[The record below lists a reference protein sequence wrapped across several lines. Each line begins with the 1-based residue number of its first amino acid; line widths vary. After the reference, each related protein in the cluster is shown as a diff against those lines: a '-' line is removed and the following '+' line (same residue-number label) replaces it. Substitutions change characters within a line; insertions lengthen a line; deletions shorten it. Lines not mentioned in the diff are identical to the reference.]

1 MLRRLYD
8 WVLGWAERPGGS
20 WALFTIAFCE
30 SSFFPIPPDILLIA
44 LAVGKP
50 AKSFRFAVICSAGSV
65 LGALLGYVIGL
76 QFMDLIGRSI
86 IEFYHLTDKME
97 YLATLFNRWDAWAI
111 SIAGFTP
118 LPFKLFTI
126 SAGAF
131 HINLPVFL
139 LASTFSRTLRF
150 MILGG
155 LIFLFGPRIQRFIDR
170 YFNALAVSFTVLL
183 VAGFVAVKYL
193 F

>member
-8 WVLGWAERPGGS
+8 WVLGWSERPGGS
-20 WALFTIAFCE
+20 WALFIIAFCE

-50 AKSFRFAVICSAGSV
+50 AKSFRFAAICSAGSV
-65 LGALLGYVIGL
+65 LGAVLGYVIGL
-76 QFMDLIGRSI
+76 QFMDLIGLHI
-86 IEFYHLTDKME
+86 IEFYHLTEKMD

-131 HINLPVFL
+131 HINLPVFI

-150 MILGG
+150 MILAG
-155 LIFLFGPRIQRFIDR
+155 LIYLFGPGIQRFIDK
-170 YFNALAVSFTVLL
+170 YFNALAVTFTVLL